1 MAKGEVDM
9 IFSMTDFEMQIVL
22 ASLRKTLNDKTMEN
36 NRYNSNL
43 KKLEIKMNKMIERQT
58 PNATSF

>member
-43 KKLEIKMNKMIERQT
+43 KKLEIKMNKMIERQS
-58 PNATSF
+58 PNVTNG